1 MSLLFKCCET
11 IWSVR
16 YKDRIRRILHQFLR
30 DSRTANTSMISL
42 GSLNPGIS
50 NCFPCTMSCRPGVSH
65 IASYQ
70 YLTQVLVYCPV
81 HQINMDITRYSLKKI
96 YKIVREEIVKPAVKI
111 SFPQEVERWM
121 DLQVHLAVVDAAD
134 YCIKCPRCA
143 LHFATIDSVL
153 FHQHVFHGDQAL

>member
-1 MSLLFKCCET
+1 MSLFWVCCGT

-16 YKDRIRRILHQFLR
+16 YKGRIRRYLYQFLR
-30 DSRTANTSMISL
+30 NGIPDNTNMISL
-42 GSLNPGIS
+42 GSLNPGIA

-96 YKIVREEIVKPAVKI
+96 YKIVREEIVKPAIKI
-111 SFPQEVERWM
+111 TFPQEVAQWQ
-121 DLQVHLAVVDAAD
+121 DLQVHLAVVDAGD